1 MERGS
6 RNDPTFPI
14 FLVLSTVFFF
24 VFVYATFPRRDAPP
38 PSSRAVNGRIPAP
51 ESKPMEASGRKRTRW
66 PDPMRNVALRLR

>member
-38 PSSRAVNGRIPAP
+38 PTSRAVNGRTPAP
-51 ESKPMEASGRKRTRW
+51 EKPMEASGRKRTRW